1 MRIKKA
7 QTKREKLHS
16 ANRDAANQNLSLSLS
31 HVTLRTK
38 KSSKI
43 ESLREIQACNKTGQE
58 ERRQKQ
64 SATKQT
70 KPQKRHE
77 RK

>member
-16 ANRDAANQNLSLSLS
+16 ANRDAANRNLSLSLSLS

-38 KSSKI
+38 KSSNI
-43 ESLREIQACNKTGQE
+43 ESLREIQETGQE
-58 ERRQKQ
+58 ERPQKQ

-70 KPQKRHE
+70 KPQTRHG